1 MNDSK
6 RNGLVL
12 AGLVTTLL
20 ITMLLLPQPEIGA
33 NQSELVLTNARI
45 FDGFDVHESATLVV
59 RDGLVHSLES
69 GAVNDTNVEVID
81 ASGKTLI
88 PGLIDAHVHAYGPAR
103 STSPMFG
110 VTTLLDM
117 FRPPLDQMAMIEA
130 RQSLSG
136 TDNAD
141 LFSAGYLATT
151 SGGHGTQYGIQVPT
165 ISGPDQAETW
175 VAQRLAD

>member
-1 MNDSK
+1 
-6 RNGLVL
+6 
-12 AGLVTTLL
+12 
-20 ITMLLLPQPEIGA
+20 
-33 NQSELVLTNARI
+33 
-45 FDGFDVHESATLVV
+45 
-59 RDGLVHSLES
+59 
-69 GAVNDTNVEVID
+69 
-81 ASGKTLI
+81 
-88 PGLIDAHVHAYGPAR
+88 
-103 STSPMFG
+103 MFG

-165 ISGPDQAETW
+165 ISGPDQAEAW
-175 VAQRLAD
+175 VAQRLADGSDYIKIVIEDGSTWSSPLPTLDEPNRQSTGECSPRS